1 MYNNRKEGMRMS
13 YVAQTTLARSVSY
26 SGIGLHAA
34 EEVHMVMC
42 PAAANTGIV
51 FIRTDLP
58 GRPSV
63 KAHLSNVTNTMR
75 ATTLEDGEAKVFTV
89 EHVLSALNG
98 LQIDNCIIEMD
109 SAEPPVADGS
119 SLNFVELIQQAG
131 VKELDEPRQELV
143 VHKQH
148 LVQENDKFI
157 AIVPY
162 DGFRITFTSINPH
175 PLLGVQF
182 FDAEIT
188 KESYIKEIA
197 YARTIAFTEE
207 LDMMKKLG
215 LGKGG
220 TLENVVVYDK
230 TGCLSVPR
238 VDDELVRHKVLD
250 VIGDMAMIGRPLR
263 GHIIAVK
270 SSHKL
275 NSLLTN
281 KIVEELD

>member
-1 MYNNRKEGMRMS
+1 MS
-13 YVAQTTLARSVSY
+13 NVAQTTLAKSVSY

-34 EEVHMVMC
+34 EEVHMVLC
-42 PAAANTGIV
+42 PAPANTGIV

-119 SLNFVELIQQAG
+119 SLNFVELIEQAG
-131 VKELDEPRQELV
+131 VKELDEARRELV
-143 VHKQH
+143 VRRQH
-148 LVQENDKFI
+148 LVQE
-157 AIVPY
+157 

-188 KESYIKEIA
+188 KESYVKEIA

-207 LDMMKKLG
+207 LEMMKKLG

-230 TGCLSVPR
+230 EECLSVPR

-250 VIGDMAMIGRPLR
+250 IIGDMAMIGRPLK

-281 KIVEELD
+281 KIAEELD